1 MLCAVEEGGRTAAST
16 ADMGVQKLPEAAVPG
31 DGAHSV
37 QPCEAEAGGEQWHEC
52 HEGSNPLLHLLTDGV
67 SQGKSIC
74 LALETD
80 HSENALV
87 SPE

>member
-52 HEGSNPLLHLLTDGV
+52 HEGSNALLHLLTDGV

-74 LALETD
+74 LALD
-80 HSENALV
+80 VFNQG
-87 SPE
+87 